1 MKRLYAKYKEASGTT
16 LSQDEFENLVIF
28 FPTLLIVASDG
39 EIDDEEKLYLEYLAR
54 FMSKSTYQTQN
65 KTQKRDR
72 KTSQQRY
79 LDALEFLTKS
89 ENGNTNDL
97 SNLAKWEPLFVDV
110 LKQHIK
116 NDPNGKAQIEEIMRL
131 FADASDGISDD
142 EENKIQEI
150 LSKI

>member
-1 MKRLYAKYKEASGTT
+1 MKKLYEKYKEASATT

-39 EIDDEEKLYLEYLAR
+39 VIDEEEKLYLEYLAT
-54 FMSKSTYQTQN
+54 FMSKNTYQN
-65 KTQKRDR
+65 QKIDR
-72 KTSQQRY
+72 EASKKRY
-79 LDALEFLTKS
+79 LDALEFLTTTEGGAS
-89 ENGNTNDL
+89 SDL
-97 SNLAKWEPLFVDV
+97 GNLAKWEPLFIDV

-131 FADASDGISDD
+131 FADASDGVSDE